1 MRILFLAVVAALGVL
16 AAEPSDPGAV
26 KEVTSAM
33 ESLKQAMIHKDG
45 AALDK
50 LLSDDL
56 MYTHSAGQFE
66 TKADFVKSIVSG
78 KSIVE
83 KLDYSGTV
91 VRVYGN
97 TALVKGGVDLYH
109 SKTNIVHMNILH
121 VWVKGSGGW
130 KMAARQTTKLA
141 QPAH

>member
-56 MYTHSAGQFE
+56 M
-66 TKADFVKSIVSG
+66 
-78 KSIVE
+78 
-83 KLDYSGTV
+83 
-91 VRVYGN
+91 
-97 TALVKGGVDLYH
+97 
-109 SKTNIVHMNILH
+109 
-121 VWVKGSGGW
+121 
-130 KMAARQTTKLA
+130 
-141 QPAH
+141 